1 MQNQSTGAL
10 VKRLWRDY
18 MGRYISLIIPASV
31 LLLLGGLAT
40 GAQAWLIQP
49 AIDKALI
56 NGDEFYI
63 YAAPI
68 AILLVSSLKGIANYG
83 QAVLMNKMGFRL
95 IAQMQSDM
103 MKSVLRA
110 DLARLY
116 NDGTDQLVSRFV
128 ADSYVLRDA
137 VVKSITGM
145 VRDMVVLVVMVSI
158 MFYQNWQLA
167 CLVFAV
173 FPISVIPIV
182 VLGKKLRRVS
192 KAQQERTASMLGL
205 VADRLRGI
213 KLVKSYCAEPH
224 AQARSDDLFDRLA
237 AIHLKAVEVRSRSY
251 PIMETLGGTA
261 VATLIVFGSL
271 QVADGEATPGEI
283 MSFLAAL
290 MFAYQ
295 PMRSIATLNASL
307 QQGLAGAQRVFEAID
322 IKPTIHERQGSKPL
336 TIERGTVS
344 FENIDFAYG
353 DRPVLQGLSLTVPAG
368 SRVALVGPS
377 GAGKTT
383 IFNLLMRLYEP
394 TSGTIKIDD
403 QSIDDVTVP
412 SLRGAIALVSQEA
425 TIFNESVAAN
435 IAFAEREPD
444 MERVR
449 AAAEMAE
456 ANAFIEQLKEGYDT
470 VLGEMGVKLS
480 GGQRQRLAI
489 ARAIYKDAPILLLD
503 EATSALD
510 AETEKLIQQAL
521 ERLMQGRTV
530 LMIAH
535 RLSTVVEADTI
546 HVIEEGKLIE
556 SGKHEQL
563 LANDH
568 LYAKLYKV
576 V

>member
-18 MGRYISLIIPASV
+18 MKGYIRFIIPAAI
-31 LLLLGGLAT
+31 LLLLGGLTT

-56 NGDEFYI
+56 HGDDFYI

-68 AILLVSSLKGIANYG
+68 AILLVSSFKGFANYG

-103 MKSVLRA
+103 MRSVLRA

-116 NDGTDQLVSRFV
+116 QDGTDQLVSRFV

-145 VRDMVVLVVMVSI
+145 VRDFVVLVFMVGL

-173 FPISVIPIV
+173 FPISVLPIV
-182 VLGKKLRRVS
+182 ILGKKLRRVS

-224 AQARSDDLFDRLA
+224 AQERSDDLFGRLA

-251 PIMETLGGTA
+251 PIMETLGGIA
-261 VATLIVFGSL
+261 VATLIIFGSI
-271 QVADGEATPGEI
+271 QVADGDATPGEI

-307 QQGLAGAQRVFEAID
+307 QQGLAGATRVFEAID

-336 TIERGTVS
+336 AVSDGAVS
-344 FENIDFAYG
+344 FENVDFAYG
-353 DRPVLQGLSLTVPAG
+353 DRPVLQGLSLEVPAG

-394 TSGTIKIDD
+394 TSGTIRIDG
-403 QSIDDVTVP
+403 QPINDVTVP

-425 TIFNESVAAN
+425 TIFNETVAAN
-435 IAFAEREPD
+435 IAFAERDPD
-444 MERVR
+444 MERVH

-456 ANAFIEQLKEGYDT
+456 ADDFIRNLDDGYDT

-546 HVIEEGKLIE
+546 HVIEDGRLVE
-556 SGKHEQL
+556 SGTHDDL
-563 LANDH
+563 IANDH

>member
-10 VKRLWRDY
+10 VKRLWQDY
-18 MGRYISLIIPASV
+18 MGRYFHLIIPASF
-31 LLLLGGLAT
+31 LLLLAALST
-40 GAQAWLIQP
+40 GAQAWLIEP

-56 NGDEFYI
+56 SGEEFYI
-63 YAAPI
+63 YGIPI
-68 AILLVSSLKGIANYG
+68 AILLVSSFKGFANYG
-83 QAVLMNKMGFRL
+83 QTVLMNKMGFRL

-110 DLARLY
+110 DLARLH

-145 VRDMVVLVVMVSI
+145 ARDIVVLIVMVSL

-167 CLVFAV
+167 FLVFAV
-173 FPISVIPIV
+173 FPVSVLPIV
-182 VLGKKLRRVS
+182 IIGKKLRRVS
-192 KAQQERTASMLGL
+192 RAQQERTASMLGL

-224 AQARSDDLFDRLA
+224 AQERSDELFGRLA

-251 PIMETLGGTA
+251 PIMETLAGVA
-261 VATLIVFGSL
+261 VATLIFFGSL
-271 QVADGEATPGEI
+271 QVASGEATEGEI
-283 MSFLAAL
+283 MSFLGAL
-290 MFAYQ
+290 MLAYQ
-295 PMRSIATLNASL
+295 PMRSLATLNASL

-336 TIERGTVS
+336 MIEEGAVS
-344 FENIDFAYG
+344 FENVDFAYG
-353 DRPVLQGLSLTVPAG
+353 DRPVLQGLTLTVPAG

-394 TSGTIKIDD
+394 TAGTIGIDG

-456 ANAFIEQLKEGYDT
+456 ADAFIQQLENGYDT

-556 SGKHEQL
+556 SGKHHQL